1 MAKEKRAADIGARV
15 SFARMLGRAVRLRC
29 PRCGGRRAW
38 LRGWFGRLDRCRTCG
53 YRYERQEGFMLGSL
67 TVNMILTLGA
77 ILAVLV
83 VGMVVTYPDIAV
95 VPIVLA
101 CIAVAVLVPLLVY
114 PFTSTIWAAI
124 DLAMHP
130 LQPAEV
136 ADASA
141 ALHREPAEDA

>member
-1 MAKEKRAADIGARV
+1 MVKDLPDERVERV
-15 SFARMLGRAVRLRC
+15 SFPRMLGRAVRLRC

-38 LRGWFGRLDRCRTCG
+38 RRGWFGRLDRCRTCG

-67 TVNMILTLGA
+67 TVNIVVTFGA
-77 ILAVLV
+77 ILVVVV
-83 VGMVVTYPDIAV
+83 VGMIVTYPDIAV

-101 CIAVAVLVPLLVY
+101 CIAVAALVPLLVY

-141 ALHREPAEDA
+141 ALGQEAASES

>member
-1 MAKEKRAADIGARV
+1 MAKEESAADSTEPV
-15 SFARMLGRAVRLRC
+15 SFGRMLGRAVRLRC

-67 TVNMILTLGA
+67 TVNTILTFGA
-77 ILAVLV
+77 ILAVV
-83 VGMVVTYPDIAV
+83 VIGIVATYPDIAV
-95 VPIVLA
+95 VPVVLA
-101 CIAVAVLVPLLVY
+101 CIAVAILVPLLVY
-114 PFTSTIWAAI
+114 PFTSTIWGAI

-141 ALHREPAEDA
+141 ALHREPAKDA